1 MCKTTHWKIRKNES
15 FASTEE
21 LEKQIISYSNTWNS
35 EFAHPFKFS
44 YTGEGLHEKVILRFV
59 RWLQMETSQLNVK
72 FLEKQ
77 FKLITNLT
85 KSYWS
90 MSQIKIWKLL
100 QATLIEKSDYIKNII
115 GDDQNINDLYLN
127 LNTIIEDEHRVG

>member
-1 MCKTTHWKIRKNES
+1 
-15 FASTEE
+15 
-21 LEKQIISYSNTWNS
+21 
-35 EFAHPFKFS
+35 
-44 YTGEGLHEKVILRFV
+44 
-59 RWLQMETSQLNVK
+59 METSQLNVK